1 MITMKY
7 FIAFYKKLKI
17 IKKYQFKQ
25 SLEVFSQS
33 YVVKKHQVIQFL
45 FPCIL
50 TFILVFSVKGEKNVI
65 LPTFT
70 FPAPCIS
77 EICFKIKSNLNFY
90 FHTSFWYLKRF
101 YEGLKGLHKTL
112 RGTTKKCKNKNLI

>member
-1 MITMKY
+1 MMVTMEY
-7 FIAFYKKLKI
+7 FIAFYKKFKI
-17 IKKYQFKQ
+17 IKKYKFKQ

-50 TFILVFSVKGEKNVI
+50 TFILVFSVKREKNII

-77 EICFKIKSNLNFY
+77 ESCIKIKSNLDF
-90 FHTSFWYLKRF
+90 
-101 YEGLKGLHKTL
+101 
-112 RGTTKKCKNKNLI
+112 